1 MLPSMSRHCLIHCPI
16 GRVHSRKIV
25 DTIEVEANVLINYGS
40 QGEILGIEII
50 DASKL
55 TKANPLHEIVIKIQ
69 DKAEA

>member
-1 MLPSMSRHCLIHCPI
+1 MNISYDPNYDVMYLKFND
-16 GRVHSRKIV
+16 GKIV
-25 DTIEVEANVLINYGS
+25 DTIEVEANVLIDYGS

>member
-1 MLPSMSRHCLIHCPI
+1 MNISYDPNYDVMYLKFSDE
-16 GRVHSRKIV
+16 KIV
-25 DTIEVEANVLINYGS
+25 DTIEVEANVLIDYGS

>member
-1 MLPSMSRHCLIHCPI
+1 MNISYDPNYDVMYLKFCD
-16 GRVHSRKIV
+16 GKIV
-25 DTIEVEANVLINYGS
+25 DTIEVEANVLIDYGS